1 MLSWSLYLRHSNCS
15 FPKASAVPESY
26 IDPVDPDSP
35 SRMVSISIVVP
46 VHNGGEAF
54 LRCLRSLTLYASD
67 AEEIIVVADGETD
80 GVWRQAYASC
90 ARVLVNHESMG
101 PAAARNRGAEAATG
115 DVLLFIDADVAIQS
129 NTIPLFR
136 EAFQVDPGLAAVFG
150 SYDDEPAA
158 TSFLS
163 RYRNLLHHF
172 THQQSDRQAF
182 TFWCGCGAIRRDVF
196 KNAGGFDDDYE
207 AASVEDIELGYRLT
221 NAGYR
226 IELHREIRVKHLK
239 EWGAAAMIRTDVFAR
254 AVPWTELILSYGE
267 IPRDLNLRIENK
279 LSVALVYGM
288 IVLVVVGIGIPTAL
302 LIAGLLAAVFVVLN
316 LPFYRL
322 LMRKHGILFTLA
334 AIPWHAFFYFYS
346 GVGFLVGTF
355 RFLRRNFVSGA
366 DASPAVSNRSSECPN
381 SNPRAAWEDMKV

>member
-1 MLSWSLYLRHSNCS
+1 
-15 FPKASAVPESY
+15 
-26 IDPVDPDSP
+26 
-35 SRMVSISIVVP
+35 MVSVSIIIP

-54 LRCLRSLTLYASD
+54 LRCLESLTHNASD
-67 AEEIIVVADGETD
+67 ADEIIVVADGETD
-80 GVWRQAYASC
+80 GIWRQAYASG

-115 DVLLFIDADVAIQS
+115 DVLLFIDADVAIES

-150 SYDDEPAA
+150 SYDDEPAGK
-158 TSFLS
+158 SFLS

-172 THQQSDRQAF
+172 THQQSGMQAS

-196 KNAGGFDDDYE
+196 KNAGGFDDEYE
-207 AASVEDIELGYRLT
+207 AASIEDIELGYRLT

-239 EWGAAAMIRTDVFAR
+239 EWGAAAMIRTDIFSR

-267 IPRDLNLRIENK
+267 MPRDLNLRFENK
-279 LSVALVYGM
+279 LSVVLVYG
-288 IVLVVVGIGIPTAL
+288 IIGLVLVSIGIPSTL

-316 LPFYRL
+316 LLFYRF
-322 LMRKHGILFTLA
+322 LMRKQGIMFALA

-355 RFLRRNFVSGA
+355 RFLSRNFVSGA
-366 DASPAVSNRSSECPN
+366 EVSPDVSNRSSECPD
-381 SNPRAAWEDMKV
+381 STPRAAWEDRKI